1 MNAPSPSLV
10 QRLENPGAKQ
20 PFDELARSGATLG
33 SALELLQRITD
44 DSLERPWHWGS
55 GELDVRYGF
64 YRAHET
70 IADARATLRVTPMD
84 GRGPG
89 GAAWALVAP
98 VAQARWSLD
107 GLLAGLDDSVLDTD
121 PGNDEWT
128 VRQTLAHIVG
138 GQRGYAWYTA
148 WWVDRRELSAAGDFP
163 RSASD
168 DDFVLPEEEEEGL
181 GTLDQIRRR
190 FDDVVDLTLPVF
202 GTLDEDD
209 MASRARWSGLAVDVR
224 FRMVRW
230 ASHIREHTIQVEK
243 TLGFLGRPL
252 TEVDRL
258 VRLVADE
265 YGRLEED
272 VIAAGLPAPV
282 DSAGLVSLTAARVL
296 ADSESVL
303 KSAGVEHAAVPA
315 SG

>member
-1 MNAPSPSLV
+1 MNASSPSLV
-10 QRLENPGAKQ
+10 QRLQNPPASQ
-20 PFDELARSGATLG
+20 PFDDLARSGATFR
-33 SALELLQRITD
+33 SALELLQRVAD
-44 DSLERPWHWGS
+44 ESLERPWEWGG

-64 YRAHET
+64 YRAYET
-70 IADARATLRVTPMD
+70 IADARATLRSTSRD

-98 VAQARWSLD
+98 VAQTRWSLN
-107 GLLAGLDDSVLDTD
+107 GLLSGLDDSVLDSD

-128 VRQTLAHIVG
+128 VRQTLAHIVS

-163 RSASD
+163 PRASD
-168 DDFVLPEEEEEGL
+168 DDFVIPEEEEEGR
-181 GTLDQIRRR
+181 GTLAQIRQR
-190 FDDVVDLTLPVF
+190 FDDVVDLTLPTF
-202 GTLDEDD
+202 GTLSEDE
-209 MASRARWSGLAVDVR
+209 MASPARWSGLAVDAR

-243 TLGFLGRPL
+243 TLGFLGRPI

-272 VIAAGLPAPV
+272 VIAAGLPT
-282 DSAGLVSLTAARVL
+282 SADFGAAGERR
-296 ADSESVL
+296 DCRSV
-303 KSAGVEHAAVPA
+303 GRFRNRC
-315 SG
+315 